1 MAYTVQNELE
11 HFGYNEAVID
21 GMRVMLENF
30 YLNLQNVLIH
40 PENSMNRDIRDMR
53 TNGFELKIAD
63 AKIES
68 FIEEGYKIYDP
79 NGNLSEQVE
88 DKAIEGDDMYKA
100 MEELKGCTIYS
111 IEKKDDIY
119 TISIDTEDHT
129 YLIKVKGASD
139 EEHWDRFLSTAQ
151 ML

>member
-1 MAYTVQNELE
+1 
-11 HFGYNEAVID
+11 
-21 GMRVMLENF
+21 GMKYMLGNF
-30 YLNLQNVLIH
+30 YLELQNVLIH

-53 TNGFELKIAD
+53 TNGYELKILN

-68 FIEEGYKIYDP
+68 FIEEGYRVYDP
-79 NGNLSEQVE
+79 NGNITEEVD
-88 DKAIEGDDMYKA
+88 DKPIEGDDIFKA
-100 MEELKGCTIYS
+100 METLNECTIYS
-111 IEKKDDIY
+111 IEKEGNIY

-129 YLIKVKGASD
+129 YEIKVSGESD